1 MIGRHLKIWR
11 GDVLEKNGI
20 NSNDHM
26 DMVKHMP
33 NDSENI
39 SRIYAYC
46 SGDKKNEIRNGTF
59 QYITCRA
66 CSSKYIPAFYSS
78 KLRLRYHQYDVSTAK
93 VLHQQWLDRRQIAV
107 QPI

>member
-1 MIGRHLKIWR
+1 MIGTHLKIWR
-11 GDVLEKNGI
+11 GDFLEKNGI

-26 DMVKHMP
+26 GMVKHMP

-46 SGDKKNEIRNGTF
+46 SGDKKNEIPNGTF

-66 CSSKYIPAFYSS
+66 CSSRYIPAFYGS
-78 KLRLRYHQYDVSTAK
+78 KLRLRYHQYDLSTAK